1 MIDTHS
7 HLYVEEFDADLA
19 EVIDRAKAA
28 GLKQI
33 LLPAIDSRSHPQLN
47 ALYEA
52 HPHFFKAMMGVHPC
66 SVKPDNWK
74 EELAIAKEFLDK
86 GNYVAVGEIGVDL
99 YWDKTTLAIQQQ
111 AFAEQI
117 GWAKAK
123 KLPIVIHCREAFD
136 EIFEVLDGLND
147 ANLKG
152 VFHCF
157 TGNTTQAEKAV
168 SYGNFMLG
176 IGGVLTFKN
185 SGLDKVVAHIPLQHL
200 VLETDSPYLAPL
212 PYRGKRNE
220 SAYTALVAQKLAEV
234 KQMPLLEIVE
244 QTTANAKK
252 MFQL

>member
-7 HLYVEEFDADLA
+7 HLYVEEFDADRV
-19 EVIDRAKAA
+19 EVMERAKAA
-28 GLKQI
+28 GIKQI
-33 LLPAIDSRSHPQLN
+33 LLPAIDSRSHQQLN
-47 ALYEA
+47 SLCEDY
-52 HPHFFKAMMGVHPC
+52 PNFFKGMMGVHPC
-66 SVKPDNWK
+66 SVKPENWK
-74 EELAIAKEFLDK
+74 EELAIAKEFLESR
-86 GNYVAVGEIGVDL
+86 NYVAVGEIGVDL

-117 GWAKAK
+117 GWAKTK
-123 KLPIVIHCREAFD
+123 KLPVVIHCREAFN
-136 EIFEVLDGLND
+136 EIFEVLDGFND
-147 ANLKG
+147 EYLRG

-157 TGNTTQAEKAV
+157 TGNTAQAEKAL
-168 SYGNFMLG
+168 SYQNFMLG

-185 SGLDKVVAHIPLQHL
+185 SGLDKVVADIPLQHL

-220 SAYTALVAQKLAEV
+220 SSYTALVAQKLAEV
-234 KQMPLLEIVE
+234 KQIPLQEIVE